1 MRDQAEC
8 LRDMVKQKNR
18 GIPSR
23 NPNKEIKIYTVASGK
38 GGVGKTNIVVNMA
51 ISLQKKGLQV
61 MILDADLGL
70 ANVDVVL
77 GIYPKV
83 TLYDVMFGNK
93 RLKDAVVRG
102 PGGIRIIP
110 GGSGMIEMTKL
121 DRNAQKKLM
130 DQFAGIEGID
140 VLLIDT
146 GAGISMNQ
154 LSFITF
160 AQEVILVTTPE
171 PTAITDVYSVIKIIS
186 ELKIKR
192 KIKLIVN
199 KASSDKMGRLTYTK
213 LKKTAKSFLNVE
225 LEYLGHVA
233 DDARV
238 GNSVM
243 KQVPFISN
251 YPNCLA
257 SQCVDR
263 IAEEIAGVSTSGVKI
278 KTMSE
283 VYNRLI
289 KVFG

>member
-8 LRDMVKQKNR
+8 LRDLVKRKSASQPSKL
-18 GIPSR
+18 PSR
-23 NPNKEIKIYTVASGK
+23 GIKIYTVASGK
-38 GGVGKTNIVVNMA
+38 GGVGKTNIVVNTA
-51 ISLQKKGLQV
+51 IALQKRGLKV

-77 GIYPKV
+77 GIYSRV
-83 TLYDVMFGNK
+83 TLHDVMFGDK
-93 RLKDAVVRG
+93 RLQDAVMRG

-110 GGSGMIEMTKL
+110 GGSGMIEMTNL
-121 DRNAQKKLM
+121 NSEAQKKLM
-130 DQFAGIEGID
+130 RQFSEMDDID
-140 VLLIDT
+140 ILLIDT

-160 AQEVILVTTPE
+160 AHEVVLVTTPE

-199 KASSDKMGRLTYTK
+199 KASSDKMGRLTYMK
-213 LKKTAKSFLNVE
+213 LKKTAESFLNVE
-225 LEYLGHVA
+225 LEYLGYVA

-243 KQVPFISN
+243 KQVPFIMK

-257 SQCVDR
+257 SQCIDK
-263 IAEEIAGVSTSGVKI
+263 IAEQIVGVSIKGAKI
-278 KTMSE
+278 TTMSE
-283 VYNRLI
+283 VYNRLVKI
-289 KVFG
+289 FG